1 MALRKI
7 QDYVIFSYYWQVRG
21 DGVHVKK
28 CVRVRGDRNKERRKE
43 REDPENDVWIP
54 EFNLTDLKLLMLF

>member
-43 REDPENDVWIP
+43 REDPENDV
-54 EFNLTDLKLLMLF
+54 